1 MALTDKLTAIADA
14 IRGKTGK
21 TDSLTLDA
29 MPGEI
34 EGIETGSGGEEVF
47 WAETNTTIPSRGIC
61 LYMRNMILP
70 NTTEDIMSFSQCSE
84 LETIEAPYYT
94 GSLVH
99 SYIFNCKKLK
109 KVKFPRVT
117 KLASAYFIR
126 QQAVTSVIEEIQ
138 LGSIGYPF
146 TLLSN
151 NWNYGNDHEGCTI
164 TFYVNATTIAEA
176 QTAITNWT
184 QYGGQYT
191 SNVTIVFRNS
201 TTGEVITE

>member
-34 EGIETGSGGEEVF
+34 EGIETGGGGEEVF
-47 WAETNTTIPSRGIC
+47 WGGENLTTPRASVM
-61 LYMRNMILP
+61 YVRNMVYP
-70 NTTEDIMSFSQCSE
+70 NETEVFASFSQCE
-84 LETIEAPYYT
+84 EMETFEAPNLTRTPDNYT
-94 GSLVH
+94 F
-99 SYIFNCKKLK
+99 FNCAKLRSIK
-109 KVKFPRVT
+109 LPRVT
-117 KLASAYFIR
+117 SVPNYLIR
-126 QQAVTSVIEEIQ
+126 QQAVSSVIEEIQ

-146 TLLSN
+146 TTLAN
-151 NWNYGNDHEGCTI
+151 QWNYGNNRAECTI

-176 QTAITNWT
+176 QTAITNWG
-184 QYGGQYT
+184 QYGGQNT
-191 SNVTIVFRNS
+191 SNCTIVFRNS